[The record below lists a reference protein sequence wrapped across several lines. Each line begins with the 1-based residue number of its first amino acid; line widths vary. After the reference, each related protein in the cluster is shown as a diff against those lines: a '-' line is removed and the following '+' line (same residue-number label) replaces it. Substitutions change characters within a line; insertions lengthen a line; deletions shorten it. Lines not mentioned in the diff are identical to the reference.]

1 MNRTAYQQWEMTR
14 ILDLAF
20 NDIVKAAA
28 QAGIDGKALL
38 AQLPPHSVRL
48 TGNQVPVLEKRYRGT
63 CSVTYYF
70 NQNPAGEPWPFFRF
84 HTFKDGGVT
93 ADFNGCRWLK
103 ENRTLLELTRH
114 EQQIASNEV
123 IAKSNVQPEPR
134 SSSAPLEAEDKS
146 RAEYFSLLQKGF
158 KYATPVAA
166 DHPYIRERLAGYANQ
181 QLLSRVMLR
190 NFRGKLM
197 APLERIN
204 GEHTGFQLI
213 MPDRETDNKRNHVAY
228 PGAMRGSFV
237 RISAVSGLRYFPIM
251 FCEGIFTA
259 LSLALVWPGEI
270 RAVLSCHNYAGC
282 RDHLNEHVY
291 FAHDNDVYK
300 PQIGNVGLKHA
311 KAASRQGDIFIAPQ
325 FLPMH
330 QHKKPT
336 DFNDM
341 LQLYGVSSLQQTIE
355 QAMVEQSALSG

>member
-14 ILDLAF
+14 VFELAF
-20 NDIVKAAA
+20 NDIAKAAA
-28 QAGIDGKALL
+28 EVGIDAKALL
-38 AQLPPHSVRL
+38 AQLPPYSVRL

-93 ADFNGCRWLK
+93 TDFNGCRWLK
-103 ENRTLLELTRH
+103 ANRAVLERTSQVAQMASEPIILEAATPRDSSITLP
-114 EQQIASNEV
+114 QFM
-123 IAKSNVQPEPR
+123 
-134 SSSAPLEAEDKS
+134 AEDKS
-146 RAEYFSLLQKGF
+146 RAEYFALLQKGF
-158 KYATPVAA
+158 RYAPSIGPE
-166 DHPYIRERLAGYANQ
+166 HPYIKSKLAGYANQ
-181 QLLSRVMLR
+181 QLLRRIMLR
-190 NFRGKLM
+190 NFRGKLLV
-197 APLERIN
+197 PLERIN

-213 MPDRETDNKRNHVAY
+213 MPDRVTDNKRIHVAY

-237 RISAVSGLRYFPIM
+237 KISAVSGLRYFPIM

-259 LSLALVWPGEI
+259 LSLALIWPGEI
-270 RAVLSCHNYAGC
+270 RAVLSCHNYTGC

-291 FAHDNDVYK
+291 FAHDNDLYK
-300 PQIGNVGLKHA
+300 PQIGNVGLQHA
-311 KAASRQGDIFIAPQ
+311 KAASRQGDIFITPQ

-330 QHKKPT
+330 QAQKPT